1 MLRNAVHALFG
12 RARTVRLVGIALL
25 AGLVALR
32 IWDPVPVEVL
42 RLKGFDI
49 LQRLSPNLNPSRPAR
64 IVDIDEES
72 LTAHGQ
78 WPWPRTLVARLIENI
93 VKANA
98 LVIGVDIIFA
108 EEDRTSPKNFA
119 AYVDGLDADTLAKLE
134 KLPSNDA
141 VLADA
146 LRRAGRVVLGQS
158 GYHRDLGRGH
168 AEVKG
173 PPLAT
178 LGGDPRPYMLRY
190 PDLLQ
195 NVPLL
200 HQAASSRGILTVNPD
215 VDGIVRRV
223 PLVVIARDAVFATLS
238 VEMLRVVGGF
248 RPLVIRTDEA
258 GIASVGVSG
267 ITIPTDRLG
276 RLWVRFSRSD
286 PARYVSARD
295 IIAGD
300 PQAMKR
306 IERSVVLI
314 GTSALG
320 LFDIK
325 ATPLDP
331 VMPGVEVHAQLIENI
346 ITREHIYRPN
356 YSIAA
361 ELLAAVLGG
370 LFIIIAVPLMPAV
383 GTLLSAP
390 SSTAACWRVPI
401 TCSRRTRCCSMSPS
415 RC

>member
-258 GIASVGVSG
+258 RHRQRRGIGHHHPHRPAGAAVGALFQERPG
-267 ITIPTDRLG
+267 ALRLG
-276 RLWVRFSRSD
+276 QRHHRGR
-286 PARYVSARD
+286 PAGDEAHRALRGADRD
-295 IIAGD
+295 IRARAVRHQGNTARPGD
-300 PQAMKR
+300 A
-306 IERSVVLI
+306 
-314 GTSALG
+314 
-320 LFDIK
+320 
-325 ATPLDP
+325 
-331 VMPGVEVHAQLIENI
+331 
-346 ITREHIYRPN
+346 REWKC
-356 YSIAA
+356 
-361 ELLAAVLGG
+361 
-370 LFIIIAVPLMPAV
+370 
-383 GTLLSAP
+383 TP
-390 SSTAACWRVPI
+390 SSSRTSSPANTSTGPI
-401 TCSRRTRCCSMSPS
+401 IP
-415 RC
+415 